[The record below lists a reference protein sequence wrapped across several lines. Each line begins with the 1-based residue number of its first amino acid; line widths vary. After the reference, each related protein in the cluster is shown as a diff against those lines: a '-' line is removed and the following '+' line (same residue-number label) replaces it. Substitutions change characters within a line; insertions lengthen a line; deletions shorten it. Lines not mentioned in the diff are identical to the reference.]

1 LATTCYGSADAERQ
15 AMGRTRY
22 QQKYAETTEFKR
34 NLRKNLRLGLKENLG
49 LGLGLKRYPMH
60 VKLGLEEDA
69 LLSL

>member
-15 AMGRTRY
+15 AMGRARY

-49 LGLGLKRYPMH
+49 LGLKRYPMH

-69 LLSL
+69 LLPL